1 MLRRPDARLPSLVAG
16 YHAPNMK
23 DPDSHALDMLEAIL
37 AGGKSARLYRH
48 LVYEKQLALGAG
60 AYYARVS
67 AAPDLFTLYAT
78 PLLGKSVK
86 ELEQALFAEIE
97 RIKMELVSARELQ
110 KAKNQIE
117 ASFIFS
123 QDSIFSLAR
132 QLASHEMVAG
142 WRYWEAYLPGIR
154 AVTREDIQRVARKYF
169 PAENRTVGVLI
180 PGDQQS
186 TESSQQSAVS
196 SH

>member
-1 MLRRPDARLPSLVAG
+1 
-16 YHAPNMK
+16 PNTK